1 MQLHF
6 CLFMTAF
13 SCPFLR
19 SGVRATINFSKISTK
34 IIAYLLTPA
43 FKNDKIESNKTER
56 YRIHLRKENQAM
68 KKHPITRLMLSV
80 TSLVLIIASM
90 MCMTVACS
98 QNGDGKNSSSAT
110 TAPAV
115 TTADPDAGKYDDAGY
130 LKDALPEVANLG
142 VKIGM
147 LYWSDV

>member
-1 MQLHF
+1 
-6 CLFMTAF
+6 
-13 SCPFLR
+13 
-19 SGVRATINFSKISTK
+19 
-34 IIAYLLTPA
+34 
-43 FKNDKIESNKTER
+43 
-56 YRIHLRKENQAM
+56 M

>member
-1 MQLHF
+1 
-6 CLFMTAF
+6 
-13 SCPFLR
+13 
-19 SGVRATINFSKISTK
+19 
-34 IIAYLLTPA
+34 
-43 FKNDKIESNKTER
+43 
-56 YRIHLRKENQAM
+56 M

-98 QNGDGKNSSSAT
+98 QNGDGENSSSAT
-110 TAPAV
+110 TASTV
-115 TTADPDAGKYDDAGY
+115 STVDPDAGKYDDAGY

-147 LYWSDV
+147 LYWSDVENPEFFVEDDGNGGTVELAINRRNARVESRLGVEIDYTGTPGNAKKRGDYITKIRILA